1 MSAETQNVVRAADPE
16 GRAQV
21 DAPSGGY
28 PRATSLIELFQANRR
43 LEEVFEAATRAMRE
57 VAQARM
63 VRIWIQRGVGGR
75 LWTVDLDETKGRAG
89 PEHRLPRG
97 EGLAGWVVGRGQPL
111 RLAGNDPR
119 PELRGAVEPFTSALV
134 LPLFRR
140 GAAFGAV
147 ECLDRLGGG
156 PFDDRD
162 VARVSAAAEELG
174 LALDNVLL
182 DREAE
187 RRALEKDV
195 LLQVSKTLSRPLELD
210 ETLDAI
216 LRSLREVVRYDA
228 AAIYLV
234 DRKTGVVEQ
243 VRDIGYPEGSDEV
256 FRLQVG
262 QGIVGWV
269 AKTGTAVIVAETA
282 RDPRYVAAR
291 PSTQS
296 ELAAPLVME
305 GETIGVFN
313 LESDR
318 PDTYTEDH
326 LELVEAFAS
335 QAALAIER
343 ARALRERLER
353 RHLERELSIAREIQ
367 ATFLP
372 KSAPEVPGFELA
384 GLTRPHAEVGGD
396 YFDFI
401 RIGEH
406 RIGLAIADV
415 SGKGIPAALIMAGFR
430 ASLLAEIRNEFAIRA
445 VMSKVNSLL
454 LESRDPGK
462 FVTCFYALLDVQHRA
477 LIFCN
482 AGHNPP
488 ILRRADGRMEA
499 LMEGGLALGIVPGAT
514 YEDRPLTLRPGD
526 VLVLYTDGITE
537 AMDRAKQQFG
547 QPRLEAL
554 IERLHT
560 RSAQEILDAIVG
572 AALEWSGEAEQ
583 SDDLTVIVV
592 KATE

>member
-1 MSAETQNVVRAADPE
+1 
-16 GRAQV
+16 
-21 DAPSGGY
+21 
-28 PRATSLIELFQANRR
+28 
-43 LEEVFEAATRAMRE
+43 
-57 VAQARM
+57 
-63 VRIWIQRGVGGR
+63 
-75 LWTVDLDETKGRAG
+75 
-89 PEHRLPRG
+89 
-97 EGLAGWVVGRGQPL
+97 
-111 RLAGNDPR
+111 
-119 PELRGAVEPFTSALV
+119 
-134 LPLFRR
+134 
-140 GAAFGAV
+140 
-147 ECLDRLGGG
+147 
-156 PFDDRD
+156 
-162 VARVSAAAEELG
+162 
-174 LALDNVLL
+174 
-182 DREAE
+182 
-187 RRALEKDV
+187 
-195 LLQVSKTLSRPLELD
+195 ELD

-216 LRSLREVVRYDA
+216 LRSLREVVRYEA

-234 DRKTGVVEQ
+234 NRRTGVVEQ

-269 AKTGTAVIVAETA
+269 AKTGTSVIAAETA
-282 RDPRYVAAR
+282 RAPPYGAAR
-291 PSTQS
+291 TSTQS
-296 ELAAPLVME
+296 ELAARLVLE
-305 GETIGVFN
+305 GKTIGVFN

-318 PDTYTEDH
+318 PDAYTEDH
-326 LELVEAFAS
+326 LELLEAFAS

-353 RHLERELSIAREIQ
+353 RHLERELTIAREIQ

-372 KSAPEVPGFELA
+372 KSAPEIPSFELA
-384 GLTRPHAEVGGD
+384 GVTRPHAEVGGD

-406 RIGLAIADV
+406 RIALAIADV
-415 SGKGIPAALIMAGFR
+415 SGKGIPAALIMASFC
-430 ASLLAEIRNEFAIRA
+430 ASLLAAIRNEVAIRA

-499 LMEGGLALGIVPGAT
+499 LMEGGLALGIVPGAQ

-537 AMDRAKQQFG
+537 SMDAAKQPFG
-547 QPRLEAL
+547 QPRLEEL
-554 IERLHT
+554 IERLHE
-560 RSAQEILDAIVG
+560 RSAQEILDGIV
-572 AALEWSGEAEQ
+572 S
-583 SDDLTVIVV
+583 
-592 KATE
+592 

>member
-1 MSAETQNVVRAADPE
+1 MTPDGQAHEQAA
-16 GRAQV
+16 A
-21 DAPSGGY
+21 AGY
-28 PRATSLIELFQANRR
+28 PRAAALIELFQANRK
-43 LEEVFEAATRAMRE
+43 LEEVVEAATRAIRE
-57 VAQARM
+57 LAHARAAR
-63 VRIWIQRGVGGR
+63 VWIQRGAGGR
-75 LWTVDLDETKGRAG
+75 LWTVELDEATGRAG
-89 PEHRLPRG
+89 PEHRQPRG
-97 EGLAGWVVGRGQPL
+97 EGLAGWVVERGQPL
-111 RLAGNDPR
+111 RLGSGDPR
-119 PELRGAVEPFTSALV
+119 PELRGAIPPFASALV

-147 ECLDRLGGG
+147 ECLDRAGEDS
-156 PFDDRD
+156 FSDAD
-162 VARVSAAAEELG
+162 VARLSAAAEELA

-195 LLQVSKTLSRPLELD
+195 LLQVSKTLSLPLELD
-210 ETLDAI
+210 ETLEAI

-234 DRKTGVVEQ
+234 NRKTGAVEQ
-243 VRDIGYPEGSDEV
+243 VRDIGYPEGSEDV

-269 AKTGTAVIVAETA
+269 AKTGSAVIVAETA

-296 ELAAPLVME
+296 ELAAPLVLE

-372 KSAPEVPGFELA
+372 KSAPRIPNFELA

-454 LESRDPGK
+454 LESSDPGK
-462 FVTCFYALLDVQHRA
+462 FVTCFYGLLDVQHRA
-477 LIFCN
+477 LVFCN

-499 LMEGGLALGIVPGAT
+499 LMEGGVALGIVPGAQ

-537 AMDRAKQQFG
+537 SMDAMKQPYG
-547 QPRLEAL
+547 QTRLEET
-554 IERLHT
+554 IERLHAS
-560 RSAQEILDAIVG
+560 SAQEILDGIVRG
-572 AALEWSGEAEQ
+572 ALDWSGEEEQ

-592 KATE
+592 KATD